1 MTNARHEVLKPA
13 VPKVMVKSVMDVVKS
28 IGDSVYFL
36 DITIDQLSQQLN
48 RAQPHRMG
56 RLAISFSKSQ
66 TCSVDGVRI
75 YEVVPVVGKMILL
88 QSGSW
93 VFIKLNKTEKF
104 KKLSDLRVGK
114 TLKSDPLVVTIID
127 KIEELL
133 KQRVFLISRLKQLTL
148 NMTNTLSSIDAS
160 CAKNGE
166 HAVDLSYR
174 VKLDWSKGAS
184 EAEEKIKSDR
194 RLRYESQKA
203 KAIAKKL
210 VVEGSPTVIA

>member
-1 MTNARHEVLKPA
+1 MTKARFEVLKPA
-13 VPKVMVKSVMDVVKS
+13 VPKLMVQSVMDVVKS

-36 DITIDQLSQQLN
+36 DITIDQFSQQLN

-56 RLAISFSKSQ
+56 RLAVNFSKIQ
-66 TCSVDGVRI
+66 TCSVNGVRI
-75 YEVVPVVGKMILL
+75 YEVTPIVGKMILL

-93 VFIKLNKTEKF
+93 AFLRLTKADKF
-104 KKLSDLRVGK
+104 NKLSDLRLGK
-114 TLKSDPLVVTIID
+114 TLKSDPLVVRIID

-133 KQRVFLISRLKQLTL
+133 KQREFLISRLKQLTL

-166 HAVDLSYR
+166 HAVDFSYR